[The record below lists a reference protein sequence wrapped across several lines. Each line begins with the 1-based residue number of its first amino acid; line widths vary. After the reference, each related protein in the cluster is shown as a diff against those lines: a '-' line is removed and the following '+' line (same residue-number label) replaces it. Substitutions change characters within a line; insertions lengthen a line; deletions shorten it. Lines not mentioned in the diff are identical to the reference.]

1 MVDIETRIEIE
12 KLIDYAY
19 NRTIERINAIESA
32 PENKI
37 YRTIGVEEKNYSSFA
52 LGYVNYYSGCLEG
65 ILFELFL
72 HKFDKLPTPSEISF
86 ISDTIKTRFDKLKK
100 VCLELADKFFKEKYP
115 GLIKD

>member
-1 MVDIETRIEIE
+1 MVDLETQIEID

-19 NRTIERINAIESA
+19 DRTIDRMNAIESA
-32 PENKI
+32 PENTI
-37 YRTIGVEEKNYSSFA
+37 YRTIGFKGKNYSSFA

-72 HKFDKLPTPSEISF
+72 VKFDKLPSTSEIAF

-100 VCLELADKFFKEKYP
+100 LCLELADKLFKEKYP
-115 GLIKD
+115 ELSRN